1 MVANSPTR
9 MAYTTG
15 LAKRQRAIR
24 CCVSKLLTS
33 IMAKSFRLYPRCA
46 GYSITSLKSA
56 PRRRKGAL
64 MPEPINFTVR
74 IITGRNDGGY
84 IRVSEQPDGQLQLIM
99 ESKTG
104 ALITTDTI
112 P

>member
-1 MVANSPTR
+1 
-9 MAYTTG
+9 
-15 LAKRQRAIR
+15 
-24 CCVSKLLTS
+24 
-33 IMAKSFRLYPRCA
+33 
-46 GYSITSLKSA
+46 
-56 PRRRKGAL
+56 

-112 P
+112 PAPQLAQWIHDHRDW